1 MVPFLVFFNDFAVR
15 DKQIVLATGETLVIC
30 KELITLIEDS
40 GAVIM
45 VEGGAVSVL
54 FGGVWA
60 GKKSINV
67 AKEVFLL
74 ICVGSSV
81 IFLVGDSWRSDSDVV
96 RALGLI
102 SDGAVSEE
110 DGKNITQNSF
120 LLRDLLNSLPELHL
134 VTINRVLQELVV
146 VTGVLGKGL
155 ILLINGNDVLR
166 GTSVQDCMESTF
178 VCKVLEEWN
187 TLKLRS
193 V

>member
-1 MVPFLVFFNDFAVR
+1 M
-15 DKQIVLATGETLVIC
+15 
-30 KELITLIEDS
+30 
-40 GAVIM
+40 
-45 VEGGAVSVL
+45 
-54 FGGVWA
+54 
-60 GKKSINV
+60 
-67 AKEVFLL
+67 
-74 ICVGSSV
+74 
-81 IFLVGDSWRSDSDVV
+81 
-96 RALGLI
+96 
-102 SDGAVSEE
+102 SEE